1 MTRYLLVKE
10 GQKEFLV
17 QEEIIK
23 AENDLQEVVK
33 KNPELIPVEDLNL
46 LNLLVVGRETS
57 LPSGSI
63 DLMCIDEKGTIVIV
77 EFKKGPENPDSRRV
91 IAQLLDYGSHLWGL
105 TFEEFEGLCS
115 NYFNSSRCTDP
126 KFYRKNNLRDAFKE
140 MWGQTADEINE
151 SGEDESGWDSFKEGI
166 SRCLVEG
173 SIYCLVASTH
183 IGDIL
188 KRTMKYLTQT
198 SKATFAGIEIDH
210 FSSDGKE
217 IFVPRAYLPGA
228 KPPSISSRTT
238 MQNFLEKSDSAA
250 RQIWENLFQTLAIYD
265 ETIYWGKVGFS
276 FRVKVQG
283 RLQSILWGYPK
294 DSSWGIDG
302 LQLAIPRNEFP
313 EDIKKILEKFQSN
326 LSFLGEDL
334 IKKSSYSYV
343 VVGNGLR
350 LDNVDKLVGA
360 INTVVEELRT
370 LN

>member
-17 QEEIIK
+17 QEEKIK

-105 TFEEFEGLCS
+105 TFEEFEGVCS
-115 NYFNSSRCTDP
+115 NYFNSTRCTDP
-126 KFYRKNNLRDAFKE
+126 RFYRKNNLRDAFKE
-140 MWGQTADEINE
+140 MWGQGSDETNE
-151 SGEDESGWDSFKEGI
+151 SGEDESGWENFKEGI
-166 SRCLVEG
+166 SRCLSEG
-173 SIYCLVASTH
+173 SFYCIVASTH

-188 KRTMKYLTQT
+188 RRTMKYLTQT
-198 SKATFAGIEIDH
+198 SSAIFAGIEIDH

-228 KPPSISSRTT
+228 KPRPTSSRTT
-238 MQNFLEKSDSAA
+238 MQNFLEKSDPAA
-250 RQIWENLFQTLAIYD
+250 RQVWENLFQVLAIYG

-283 RLQSILWGYPK
+283 RLQSILWGFTR
-294 DSSWGIDG
+294 DSSWGIDA
-302 LQLAIPRNEFP
+302 LQFVMPRIELS
-313 EDIKKILEKFQSN
+313 EDIKMIFEKFQNN

-334 IKKSSYSYV
+334 IKKSTYVYV

-350 LDNVDKLVGA
+350 LDNIDKFVSAL
-360 INTVVEELRT
+360 NTVVEDLRA